1 MAGDAPQGVRRLG
14 VVWCGDLRLLAGGR
28 DGEETA
34 GGARGRARGRQ
45 AGARRGGRSS
55 VREAAPGSAC
65 APEKKERSWSRMPRS
80 AHTFLCIT
88 CQIDSFFKLFLRAL

>member
-45 AGARRGGRSS
+45 AGAEGWQ
-55 VREAAPGSAC
+55 EQCEGSRAWFC
-65 APEKKERSWSRMPRS
+65 MCTGKKRKELVTHAS